1 MQFAKSREFRDIMG
15 YAIAWEK
22 SGTCTT
28 YDGTVTFDE
37 FMGVVLAVHESPNYA
52 ALRYVIHDM
61 SAADQLDFSQ
71 MNMTQIVA
79 QELGARFTNP
89 KVKVSVVTSDPTMSK
104 MVETFIAMTRLDVR
118 VFPVLHPA
126 REWSDSIDFS

>member
-22 SGTCTT
+22 SGVCIT

-37 FMGVVLAVHESPNYA
+37 FMDAVLVIHESPDYA
-52 ALRYVIHDM
+52 RLRYAIHDM
-61 SAADQLDFSQ
+61 GTVDQLDFSHV
-71 MNMTQIVA
+71 NMTHIVV

-89 KVKVSVVTSDPTMSK
+89 KIKVSVVTSDPTMSK
-104 MVETFIAMTRLDVR
+104 MVETFMAMTRLDVR
-118 VFPVLHPA
+118 VFPVLHQA
-126 REWSDSIDFS
+126 REWSDSIDLT